1 MVARFGEYMNLPTR
15 AAAISATQILT
26 HKAALYLD
34 VSPDEF
40 EMLEPRL
47 HLGKPILQ
55 IADALINGS
64 GLCRRLAEPASA
76 DGLPLIV
83 TLLHEILE
91 ENNNWPI
98 VDFLKK
104 RSSNS
109 MQNRVLQVHTTLWQ
123 PSISRLVGLAFR
135 YGLFTGDG
143 YARIRMRPER
153 RRLEPAGNERLAR
166 KSV

>member
-104 RSSNS
+104 IIQLNAKP
-109 MQNRVLQVHTTLWQ
+109 RVTSAYNAMATVDITACW
-123 PSISRLVGLAFR
+123 
-135 YGLFTGDG
+135 TG
-143 YARIRMRPER
+143 
-153 RRLEPAGNERLAR
+153 
-166 KSV
+166 V